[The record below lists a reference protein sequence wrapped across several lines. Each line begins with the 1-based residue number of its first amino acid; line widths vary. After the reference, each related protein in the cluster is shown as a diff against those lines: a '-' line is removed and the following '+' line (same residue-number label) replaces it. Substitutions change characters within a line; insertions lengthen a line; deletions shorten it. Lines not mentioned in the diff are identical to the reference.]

1 MATIV
6 CIFGCVFNPLLII
19 GQEAAGTYEPVE
31 YNWKLQIAL
40 GSVALFYVLSQ
51 VFAAKLYYVLKASW
65 ARVALNL

>member
-1 MATIV
+1 M
-6 CIFGCVFNPLLII
+6 

-31 YNWKLQIAL
+31 YNWKLQAAL
-40 GSVALFYVLSQ
+40 GCVALFYVLSQ